1 MRALLALLLL
11 PACFPTSGG
20 DMTEVEIEPALA
32 TPLDILIVLD
42 DTPPMAA
49 HLPRVPPPDN
59 VAGVLVGIY
68 NGAPDLRIAV
78 TTSTTGTLRTSAAVP
93 SGILEHTVRMT
104 DGRLAQNYQGDLA
117 TALGSLMNVGTDSQ
131 GPNAPLAS
139 AAQAITA
146 PDFVR
151 EGSGIGILLASAS
164 DDASPNSPASYAQ
177 AIQDA
182 HGNAMQVS
190 AIYPEPSQRL
200 AAFVDGFGHRRV
212 TPIDAYDMEAVTIFA
227 QLFAGVSNDACF
239 PVAPTDSDQCE
250 LFTTHD
256 QEVNPLPA
264 CFGSAWASILP
275 CYEMI
280 ADASCASGTAM
291 LLGGGFSYYH
301 PRIFGRCPT

>member
-11 PACFPTSGG
+11 PACFPTGG
-20 DMTEVEIEPALA
+20 SEMTEVEIEPALA

-59 VAGVLVGIY
+59 VAGVLTAIF

-78 TTSTTGTLRTSAAVP
+78 TTSTTGTLRTSASVP
-93 SGILEHTVRMT
+93 DGILEHRLRMT
-104 DGRLAQNYQGDLA
+104 DGLLVQHYQGDFA
-117 TALGSLMNVGTDSQ
+117 TALGSLMNVGADSEL
-131 GPNAPLAS
+131 PNAPLAS

-151 EGSGIGILLASAS
+151 ERSSVGILLASAS
-164 DDASPNSPASYAQ
+164 DDASPGSPASYAQ
-177 AIQDA
+177 AIQEA
-182 HGNAMQVS
+182 HGNAMLVS

-200 AAFVDGFGHRRV
+200 AAFVDGFGHRMV
-212 TPIDAYDMEAVTIFA
+212 TPIDAYDMEAVSIFA
-227 QLFAGVSNDACF
+227 QLFADVSTDACF
-239 PVAPTDSDQCE
+239 PIAPTDSSECE
-250 LFTTHD
+250 LFIAHE
-256 QEVNPLPA
+256 QEVHPLRA

-280 ADASCASGTAM
+280 ADASCPSGTAM
-291 LLGGGFSYYH
+291 LLGGGFSLYH
-301 PRIFGRCPT
+301 PGIFGRCPT